1 MIIVLKPHTT
11 KDDVSRVENMVKK
24 RGLDTHIVQGK
35 EMTVIGCIGD
45 TAKVD
50 SKLFEID
57 SAVDKVMH
65 VQEPYKLAN
74 RAFHPE
80 DSIINVSGVKVGG
93 DRLLR
98 KFLLSLPPQLLQIQ
112 SQLQTFWLLP
122 QLLLPYLPDF
132 FPAYSPRVIPP
143 FYHSYETSDPVL
155 SGDAS

>member
-45 TAKVD
+45 TANID

-65 VQEPYKLAN
+65 VQEPYKPCIPSGRFHHQCIRRKN
-74 RAFHPE
+74 RWRQSCNDRRSLFRR
-80 DSIINVSGVKVGG
+80 IIRTGS
-93 DRLLR
+93 
-98 KFLLSLPPQLLQIQ
+98 
-112 SQLQTFWLLP
+112 
-122 QLLLPYLPDF
+122 
-132 FPAYSPRVIPP
+132 
-143 FYHSYETSDPVL
+143 
-155 SGDAS
+155 

>member
-93 DRLLR
+93 DNLAMIAGPC
-98 KFLLSLPPQLLQIQ
+98 S
-112 SQLQTFWLLP
+112 
-122 QLLLPYLPDF
+122 
-132 FPAYSPRVIPP
+132 VE
-143 FYHSYETSDPVL
+143 SYE
-155 SGDAS
+155 

>member
-1 MIIVLKPHTT
+1 MIIVLKPRTT

-24 RGLDTHIVQGK
+24 RGLNTHVVQGE

-80 DSIINVSGVKVGG
+80 QIFSAAAHSSQEQVLIHSRDSDWKDS
-93 DRLLR
+93 
-98 KFLLSLPPQLLQIQ
+98 
-112 SQLQTFWLLP
+112 
-122 QLLLPYLPDF
+122 
-132 FPAYSPRVIPP
+132 
-143 FYHSYETSDPVL
+143 TS
-155 SGDAS
+155 

>member
-1 MIIVLKPHTT
+1 MIIVLKPRTT

-24 RGLDTHIVQGK
+24 RGLNTHVVQGE

-80 DSIINVSGVKVGG
+80 DSIIDVSGVKVGG
-93 DRLLR
+93 DNLAIIAGPC
-98 KFLLSLPPQLLQIQ
+98 S
-112 SQLQTFWLLP
+112 
-122 QLLLPYLPDF
+122 
-132 FPAYSPRVIPP
+132 VE
-143 FYHSYETSDPVL
+143 SYEPTYSAEVHSSQEQVLIHSRDSDWKDSTS
-155 SGDAS
+155 

>member
-93 DRLLR
+93 DNLAMIAGPC
-98 KFLLSLPPQLLQIQ
+98 S
-112 SQLQTFWLLP
+112 
-122 QLLLPYLPDF
+122 
-132 FPAYSPRVIPP
+132 VE
-143 FYHSYETSDPVL
+143 SYEQVL
-155 SGDAS
+155 EMPGQQKLPEPTYSAEVHSSQEQALIHSRDSGLKVLIS

>member
-50 SKLFEID
+50 SKVFEID

-93 DRLLR
+93 DNLAMIAG
-98 KFLLSLPPQLLQIQ
+98 SLFRRIIRTGSCKLPGSKSFR
-112 SQLQTFWLLP
+112 SQLT
-122 QLLLPYLPDF
+122 
-132 FPAYSPRVIPP
+132 PRRCIQAKNKPLFIPG
-143 FYHSYETSDPVL
+143 TR
-155 SGDAS
+155 A

>member
-65 VQEPYKLAN
+65 VQEPCIPSG
-74 RAFHPE
+74 RFHYQCIRRKSRRRQSCN
-80 DSIINVSGVKVGG
+80 DRRSLFRRIIRTGS
-93 DRLLR
+93 
-98 KFLLSLPPQLLQIQ
+98 
-112 SQLQTFWLLP
+112 
-122 QLLLPYLPDF
+122 
-132 FPAYSPRVIPP
+132 
-143 FYHSYETSDPVL
+143 
-155 SGDAS
+155 

>member
-74 RAFHPE
+74 ITPQMLF
-80 DSIINVSGVKVGG
+80 
-93 DRLLR
+93 
-98 KFLLSLPPQLLQIQ
+98 FLLFQPTRTAPCSRRR
-112 SQLQTFWLLP
+112 ST
-122 QLLLPYLPDF
+122 
-132 FPAYSPRVIPP
+132 
-143 FYHSYETSDPVL
+143 
-155 SGDAS
+155 